1 MNVGVSTDSG
11 SGITPQESAEIG
23 IRVVPMPF
31 RIDDQEYYEN
41 INLTREEFFEKLK
54 NDHDIAT

>member
-11 SGITPQESAEIG
+11 SGITPQESAELG

-41 INLTREEFFEKLK
+41 INLTREEFF
-54 NDHDIAT
+54 